1 MPIEISFLTPDLQR
15 LCEQQKIAVRKLGS
29 DSARKLR
36 ARLADL
42 AAAASVSGLVT
53 GHPHPLTGDRAGQF
67 ALALSGG
74 ARLVLEP
81 ANDPVP
87 RVARDS
93 SIDWT
98 RVTRVRVVFVGDYHD

>member
-1 MPIEISFLTPDLQR
+1 MPIEILFLTSDLQR
-15 LCEQQKIAVRKLGS
+15 LCEQQKVAVRKLGS

-42 AAAASVSGLVT
+42 SATATVSALVA
-53 GHPHPLTGDRAGQF
+53 GHPHALKGDRAGQF
-67 ALALSGG
+67 AVSLASG
-74 ARLVLEP
+74 ARLVFEP

-87 RVARDS
+87 RVGREGS
-93 SIDWT
+93 VDWT